1 MSSVLFVVWVSGNSR
16 LTVASG
22 VSSSRVSMEERSE
35 HQPVLLRGLNPEA
48 EHVSVS
54 ITSESVYQ
62 AVISSEGH
70 GGTFFLC
77 SSHRNL
83 QVSGPR
89 PA

>member
-1 MSSVLFVVWVSGNSR
+1 MSSVFFVVWVSGNSR

-22 VSSSRVSMEERSE
+22 VSSGQVLMEERSE
-35 HQPVLLRGLNPEA
+35 RQACPVGGGLNPEA

-70 GGTFFLC
+70 
-77 SSHRNL
+77 S
-83 QVSGPR
+83 
-89 PA
+89 